1 MFLRQ
6 KLNERK
12 WIKQK
17 ISELKKSAYVFTEH
31 QDDILQQLIKTFD
44 RLQTI
49 NLILN
54 KVNTESIIEI
64 AGTKLNLNT
73 AVELRSTMQSKI
85 DIISELIAL
94 NNGRLD
100 VLSLMKQ
107 RDELIDEHYT
117 MDSAISKAD
126 RTIRID

>member
-17 ISELKKSAYVFTEH
+17 ISELKKSAYIFTER

-44 RLQTI
+44 QLQTI

-64 AGTKLNLNT
+64 AGTKLNLNI
-73 AVELRSTMQSKI
+73 AVELRYTMQSKI

-107 RDELIDEHYT
+107 RDELIDEHYA
-117 MDSAISKAD
+117 MDAAISKAD